1 MMTDK
6 VEQMDLAKLAEQAE
20 RYPDMLASMKK
31 IAESNSDLTIEERN
45 LLSIAYKNV
54 IGNCRASWRII
65 SNIEYEAQNTE
76 HQQEIVK
83 TYRKKIE
90 HELQDICHEL
100 LSLLDKHLILNA
112 TTTESKVFFLKMKGD
127 YYRYLAEIS
136 TGNERQKFATE
147 SKDAYTTAF
156 DIAQNQMVATDP
168 IRLGLALNFSIFY
181 YEIANEP
188 DISTRLSKQA
198 FDDALLELDD
208 LSEDAYRESSA
219 IMQLLRTNFKLW
231 TNNEYDSNDTNQQEE
246 Q

>member
-1 MMTDK
+1 
-6 VEQMDLAKLAEQAE
+6 
-20 RYPDMLASMKK
+20 
-31 IAESNSDLTIEERN
+31 
-45 LLSIAYKNV
+45 
-54 IGNCRASWRII
+54 
-65 SNIEYEAQNTE
+65 
-76 HQQEIVK
+76 
-83 TYRKKIE
+83 
-90 HELQDICHEL
+90 
-100 LSLLDKHLILNA
+100 
-112 TTTESKVFFLKMKGD
+112 MKGD